1 MNGQLLVEAL
11 ILCTVFFALILIFVF
26 RDRRGGLQWYPK
38 TVQEE
43 AVRRGVITRVQ
54 LDIQNKLSKKLMLAV
69 SAAIILGSVFLVNQV
84 STWGEAFGQI
94 YFLCFVM
101 NLFDGAVVDYLWVSK
116 TKYWII
122 PELSDLEIPKAPR
135 YLIKER
141 VVMSIVYIPLAAL
154 FACAVWI

>member
-1 MNGQLLVEAL
+1 MKGQLFVEAAV
-11 ILCTVFFALILIFVF
+11 LCAVFFDLIFLFVF

-38 TVQEE
+38 MVQEE
-43 AVRRGVITRVQ
+43 AVRRGVITWAR
-54 LDIQNKLSKKLMLAV
+54 LDIQNKLSKILMLVV
-69 SAAIILGSVFLVNQV
+69 SAVMILGSVFSLNQV

-101 NLFDGAVVDYLWVSK
+101 NLFDGIVVDYLWVSK
-116 TKYWII
+116 TNYWII
-122 PELSDLEIPKAPR
+122 PELSDLEIPKPLR

-141 VVMSIVYIPLAAL
+141 VIMSIVYIPLAAV